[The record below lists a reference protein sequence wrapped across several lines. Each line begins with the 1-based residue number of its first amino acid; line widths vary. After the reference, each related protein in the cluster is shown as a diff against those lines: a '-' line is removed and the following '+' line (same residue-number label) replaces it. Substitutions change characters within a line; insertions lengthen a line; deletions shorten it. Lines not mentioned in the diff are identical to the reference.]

1 MQLVLA
7 LACDHA
13 EVRPDG
19 KLDVQ
24 GIFNELN
31 APGFPAAQDS
41 MTVVFVLEWER
52 DETGT
57 HELRADLM
65 DQNDRM
71 VLTIQGHTE
80 VPARTLEQHP
90 PQTRLILKLD
100 RVIFPAAGSYRFRLR
115 AGQQTLDALPIHVVE
130 RKQDPRR

>member
-80 VPARTLEQHP
+80 VPERTLEQHP

>member
-24 GIFNELN
+24 GVFNELN

-41 MTVVFVLEWER
+41 MTVVFVLEWGR

-65 DQNDRM
+65 DPNDRM

-80 VPARTLEQHP
+80 VEARNVEQHP

-115 AGQQTLDALPIHVVE
+115 AGSQTVEALPIHVVE
-130 RKQDPRR
+130 RKQDPRL